1 MPKEHFVQ
9 LLKGIVDDQMLRIA
23 LKKVQQ
29 QLVCRIDGLLSLAD
43 VFFLKAVKDGFQ
55 HYAKNHPFSCRQI
68 PKQVLL
74 DRSTM

>member
-1 MPKEHFVQ
+1 MDEQ
-9 LLKGIVDDQMLRIA
+9 LLRIA

-29 QLVCRIDGLLSLAD
+29 QLVGRIDGLLSLTD

-74 DRSTM
+74 ESNTM

>member
-1 MPKEHFVQ
+1 
-9 LLKGIVDDQMLRIA
+9 LKGIVDEQMLRIA

-29 QLVCRIDGLLSLAD
+29 QLVGRIDVLLSLTD
-43 VFFLKAVKDGFQ
+43 VFFFLNAVKDGFQ